1 MTETLS
7 ALTIDSEAQTA
18 YALFWG
24 LYGLAFVVFYYT
36 MTRLIRWLPV
46 YGFRTLV
53 KSLLL
58 VLLVTPVE
66 SATLAGW
73 WVPAWLY
80 GGYESVLGDSAE
92 AARAFFNMGLAS
104 IVMALVWMLDLVRY
118 RFTRR

>member
-24 LYGLAFVVFYYT
+24 IYGLSFLVFYYC
-36 MTRLIRWLPV
+36 MTRLIRWLPL
-46 YGFRTLV
+46 YGLRTLV
-53 KSLLL
+53 KALLL
-58 VLLVTPVE
+58 VLLATPVQ
-66 SATLAGW
+66 SATLDGW

-80 GGYESVLGDSAE
+80 GGYESVLGDNDE

-104 IVMALVWMLDLVRY
+104 IVMALVWILDLVRY